1 MRIFLLPPDPD
12 SPHDKLALRACA
24 VLRHSLIL
32 SARVGDVVDDR
43 PVVLVAE
50 PDVPYAVA
58 VLKRSGIEAVT
69 D

>member
-1 MRIFLLPPDPD
+1 MRIFLLRPEPESPPDR
-12 SPHDKLALRACA
+12 LVLRACE

-32 SARVGDVVDDR
+32 SARVGGVVSGR

-58 VLKRSGIEAVT
+58 VLKRAGIEAVT
-69 D
+69 H